1 MVVCLWVVC
10 TRSQWMVTTMTRES
24 VSVFEL
30 VEAISGNWALLEHIR
45 INVGMADEH

>member
-1 MVVCLWVVC
+1 
-10 TRSQWMVTTMTRES
+10 MTRES

-45 INVGMADEH
+45 INVGMVDEHISCSADLNLNYLCD